1 MRLRKEVMKMKF
13 KQRNNYEQ
21 LASLKISKSRQ
32 IIVSSVPG
40 KGFTIAQQLFVEE
53 AGRNTTV
60 FLKGAIHIESVE
72 SLKELRDA
80 LNVAIHKAEEDADNW
95 DK

>member
-1 MRLRKEVMKMKF
+1 MKF

-53 AGRNTTV
+53 TGRNTTV

>member
-1 MRLRKEVMKMKF
+1 MKF

-53 AGRNTTV
+53 SGRNTTV
-60 FLKGAIHIESVE
+60 FLKGAIHIESIE